1 MYRGARVG
9 DPSVLTGPSYFIS
22 DEPFARTYGRTAR
35 FSLKISKPL
44 IVSNDEWLEY
54 STIGQYQPIED
65 VAAKLRAMGHDS
77 VVNVR
82 KTPAGNE
89 LWLVFLLDPSQA
101 ALANPNVSR
110 FFSSPMPEFLRSIGD
125 CVVVVGSV
133 ARTIRDPDFTL
144 PKDIDLLVDL
154 DSDRCRKKIGQQ
166 IARLGLEFESPFIAS
181 WTFRN
186 YGWMVEIIGIHHGP
200 PYRTV
205 RRRAERMDIDGIV
218 LWVAQA
224 KDVPKFKPTQEHI
237 EKLLANKDEPKK
249 DWQSIFT
256 KHNLPPAPG
265 DVVDMRWKA
274 RTDDWYV
281 KTEAGWYWL
290 RGKVWTQVPYGP
302 D

>member
-1 MYRGARVG
+1 M
-9 DPSVLTGPSYFIS
+9 LTGPSYFIS
-22 DEPFARTYGRTAR
+22 DEPFARSYGPTAR

-44 IVSNDEWLEY
+44 IVSDDEWLEY
-54 STIGQYQPIED
+54 STIGQYRSIDD
-65 VAAKLRAMGHDS
+65 VASKLGAMGYDS

-82 KTPAGNE
+82 KTRVGE
-89 LWLVFLLDPSQA
+89 LWVVFLLDPKQA
-101 ALANPNVSR
+101 MLANPNGSKL
-110 FFSSPMPEFLRSIGD
+110 FFSPMPEFLRSISD

-166 IARLGLEFESPFIAS
+166 IARLGLEFESPFLAS

-224 KDVPKFKPTQEHI
+224 KDAPKTLNQ
-237 EKLLANKDEPKK
+237 
-249 DWQSIFT
+249 
-256 KHNLPPAPG
+256 G
-265 DVVDMRWKA
+265 A
-274 RTDDWYV
+274 RAAV
-281 KTEAGWYWL
+281 
-290 RGKVWTQVPYGP
+290 
-302 D
+302 